1 LTFSHPKVVINN
13 ILGSFDEIIPEAQS
27 YINKNYGNSPSHS
40 QIAKD
45 SFTHPLN
52 RLSAELAKK
61 AVKDVGIKF
70 KAGWG
75 GTQLADYVA
84 NTYFVHPDSE
94 KARWSDEIVNRW
106 IDIPSNKKVIENLK
120 YPTIY
125 EHAEHE
131 VQQISKESL
140 KKFQEVMDYFK
151 KSAK

>member
-1 LTFSHPKVVINN
+1 MR
-13 ILGSFDEIIPEAQS
+13 
-27 YINKNYGNSPSHS
+27 NSPSHS

-52 RLSAELAKK
+52 KLSATLAKV
-61 AVKDVGIKF
+61 AVKDVGTKF
-70 KAGWG
+70 KAGWS

-94 KARWSDEIVNRW
+94 KTRWSDEIVLEW
-106 IDIPSNKKVIENLK
+106 IRNKANKATLENLK

-125 EHAEHE
+125 EHTEHE

-151 KSAK
+151 KGTK

>member
-1 LTFSHPKVVINN
+1 MR
-13 ILGSFDEIIPEAQS
+13 
-27 YINKNYGNSPSHS
+27 NSPSHS

-52 RLSAELAKK
+52 KLSATLAKV
-61 AVKDVGIKF
+61 AVKDVGTKF
-70 KAGWG
+70 KAGWS

-94 KARWSDEIVNRW
+94 KARWSDEIVNNW
-106 IDIPSNKKVIENLK
+106 KKVNPGIIEKLK

-151 KSAK
+151 KGTK